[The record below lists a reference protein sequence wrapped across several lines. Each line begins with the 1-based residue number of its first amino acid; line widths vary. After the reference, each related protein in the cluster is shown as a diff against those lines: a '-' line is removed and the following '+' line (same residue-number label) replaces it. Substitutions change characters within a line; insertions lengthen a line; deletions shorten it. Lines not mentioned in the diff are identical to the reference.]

1 MLTRLQ
7 AFIAHIKLAWQL
19 LFSSHLATI
28 AVISAL
34 LESPIYKGAI
44 FSCNKGQIDKDLK
57 VAGNDTLR
65 SEAVE
70 WAGHWYKANNVKNL
84 QLHPRFF
91 YCVCSYPPSHYS
103 PCIS

>member
-70 WAGHWYKANNVKNL
+70 WAGHWYKANNVKATAWETRL
-84 QLHPRFF
+84 AVELAVGELKG
-91 YCVCSYPPSHYS
+91 YLK
-103 PCIS
+103 